1 MVKPDI
7 NDLLDEV
14 SKKVDQGV
22 PAKEAFAPLL
32 EHYSAEEA
40 QAAIKARQAK
50 QTAAPVVKKPT
61 VKKPTVAEEPVAVSQ
76 PKELSDF
83 EKNKQAIHDKFDGIF
98 AKSAGYKAKKS
109 SELAKAL
116 EEAYPTTR
124 PSERK
129 KGVQPN

>member
-1 MVKPDI
+1 M
-7 NDLLDEV
+7 
-14 SKKVDQGV
+14 
-22 PAKEAFAPLL
+22 
-32 EHYSAEEA
+32 
-40 QAAIKARQAK
+40 
-50 QTAAPVVKKPT
+50 
-61 VKKPTVAEEPVAVSQ
+61 AVSQ